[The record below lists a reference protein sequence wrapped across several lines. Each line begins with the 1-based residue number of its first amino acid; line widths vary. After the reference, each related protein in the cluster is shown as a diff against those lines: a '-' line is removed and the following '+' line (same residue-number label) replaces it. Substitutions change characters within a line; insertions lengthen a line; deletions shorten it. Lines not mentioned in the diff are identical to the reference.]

1 MYLQVERALTLW
13 RDGSISCE
21 TIAALK
27 AKERSSAII
36 KTVNKATGKE
46 STKMTDFN
54 QVNWAT
60 ITGTNGYLSS
70 VKKTLSSAS
79 KINNIINAAKGFL
92 KATSRTGDSTTLS
105 AEQDERAFLCDDE
118 SDSDPAGE

>member
-21 TIAALK
+21 TVAALK

-60 ITGTNGYLSS
+60 ITNGYLSS

-79 KINNIINAAKGFL
+79 KINDIINAAKGFL

-105 AEQDERAFLCDDE
+105 AEQDERAFLCDNE

>member
-21 TIAALK
+21 TVAALK

-46 STKMTDFN
+46 STKMTNFN

-60 ITGTNGYLSS
+60 ITNGYLSS

-79 KINNIINAAKGFL
+79 KINDIINAAKGFL